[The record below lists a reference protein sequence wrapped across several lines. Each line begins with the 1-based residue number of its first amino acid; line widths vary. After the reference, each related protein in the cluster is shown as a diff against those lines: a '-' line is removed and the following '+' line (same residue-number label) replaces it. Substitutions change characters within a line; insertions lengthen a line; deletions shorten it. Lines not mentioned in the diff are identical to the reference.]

1 MGFNVNIVKC
11 FALVEPTEHLVGL
24 VGDLQVHV
32 QLGIDRKAAK
42 EYKKIKG
49 KSAKG

>member
-11 FALVEPTEHLVGL
+11 FALIEPTEHLVGL
-24 VGDLQVHV
+24 VGDLQIYV
-32 QLGIDRKAAK
+32 QLGIGRKAA
-42 EYKKIKG
+42 EEHNKIKG